1 MVFLHYLPTD
11 NAVAFPLDYVESSK
25 PKTKQSEKQPW
36 KKRELTSGKV
46 FSWTKFPGCAR
57 QKQHWNERERP
68 LLAPLGISKMPMTI
82 LPQFPPP
89 AFVNFPFHRHV
100 GISLFPL
107 ERVNK
112 WIGYQMLWGFLS
124 FSSHILRIWVRFLP
138 FLSASLQ
145 ILSMLEKRWYS
156 VIFVLYTIE
165 ISVDS

>member
-1 MVFLHYLPTD
+1 MTEENLTKLLCTAGSLGDFQDAH
-11 NAVAFPLDYVESSK
+11 DY
-25 PKTKQSEKQPW
+25 
-36 KKRELTSGKV
+36 
-46 FSWTKFPGCAR
+46 
-57 QKQHWNERERP
+57 
-68 LLAPLGISKMPMTI
+68 I

-100 GISLFPL
+100 AISLFPL

-145 ILSMLEKRWYS
+145 PFSMLEKSWYS
-156 VIFVLYTIE
+156 VTFVFFTQ
-165 ISVDS
+165 